1 MGASTSTPQRGGCGH
16 EGPRAHR
23 DPPPGVATTA
33 RRGRRGGLHA
43 LRQRP
48 GGEALSRLAAPRE
61 GRADARVPRVQ
72 RREWESN
79 PCGPYL
85 VVSRD
90 TGRLLGSSGLAFDS
104 EDTAS
109 TGYVFA
115 KDAWGYGYATETLR
129 AIVEIARGIGVTR
142 LYALCPVDHAPS
154 WRVLEKSGFTRVAL
168 LRGGADFPNLEPD
181 VPRDVLRYGLALDAD
196 QE

>member
-1 MGASTSTPQRGGCGH
+1 MKAPERVETRRLVLRR
-16 EGPRAHR
+16 PRAEDAEEVFTR
-23 DPPPGVATTA
+23 YANDPEVTRYLAWPRHERVAQTRA
-33 RRGRRGGLHA
+33 F
-43 LRQRP
+43 
-48 GGEALSRLAAPRE
+48 LAFS
-61 GRADARVPRVQ
+61 DA
-72 RREWESN
+72 EWENN

-115 KDAWGYGYATETLR
+115 KDAWGYGYATETVR

-142 LYALCPVDHAPS
+142 LYALCHVDHAPS

-168 LRGGADFPNLEPD
+168 LRGGADFPNLEPG